1 MCSDCVT
8 LILFKE
14 KEESST
20 IRLIL
25 IKCHKDYERSILYTY
40 QALKS
45 SLKVWQI
52 YVLFP
57 KCLPQPS
64 QPWSVWSRKNILLDK
79 FPLGIPTSGAL
90 LSFFATL
97 HKNAKNSFKGIQWW
111 HCYCWAAE
119 SVEGPKNYRRWKY
132 LEVSVGCI
140 NSSSYVFSQFGYKPF
155 VSFILLPLY
164 FSDNQP
170 LKLGCWSST
179 CLQPHAPLMIC
190 MLILELSAHLI
201 VCKFS
206 SLKAG
211 SIYFL
216 GLWVR

>member
-1 MCSDCVT
+1 MFYFLSVFPSLHNPDLFEAERIFS
-8 LILFKE
+8 LINF
-14 KEESST
+14 
-20 IRLIL
+20 
-25 IKCHKDYERSILYTY
+25 HW
-40 QALKS
+40 
-45 SLKVWQI
+45 V
-52 YVLFP
+52 
-57 KCLPQPS
+57 
-64 QPWSVWSRKNILLDK
+64 
-79 FPLGIPTSGAL
+79 FPLQV
-90 LSFFATL
+90 LSWVSLQHYTRMPRTASKEFSDDIA
-97 HKNAKNSFKGIQWW
+97 I
-111 HCYCWAAE
+111 
-119 SVEGPKNYRRWKY
+119 VELQKVLKDPKTTGDGKY

-155 VSFILLPLY
+155 ISFILLPLY

>member
-57 KCLPQPS
+57 KCLPQSS

-79 FPLGIPTSGAL
+79 FPLGIPTSGDL

-119 SVEGPKNYRRWKY
+119 SVEGPQNYRRWKISRGQCRLY
-132 LEVSVGCI
+132 QLFFIHIFSVWVQALHFFYI
-140 NSSSYVFSQFGYKPF
+140 IPFVFLRQSTTEARLLKFNMSIATRTTNDLHAHLRAFSSSY
-155 VSFILLPLY
+155 
-164 FSDNQP
+164 
-170 LKLGCWSST
+170 
-179 CLQPHAPLMIC
+179 CLQ
-190 MLILELSAHLI
+190 
-201 VCKFS
+201 VF
-206 SLKAG
+206 
-211 SIYFL
+211 
-216 GLWVR
+216 